1 MNLTE
6 GMMKLKLKKQSANLM
21 KGIVLSLVLL
31 GAVSGARG
39 QGISFS
45 YLFPKNGYLST
56 PVSPFS
62 IRGVGYYYGAIGIE
76 TGGSV
81 YSMPGLGMEG
91 LLFETTTPLTGPHFS
106 MLVPVELA
114 LKVDTKAVTWKLKG
128 GAAGVWHIN
137 PRLNLGNFDRAL
149 RSYEGW
155 EVANADMD
163 INTKL
168 GAGWIAGT
176 SFEWHVARN
185 FSVSTEFS
193 YLKIG
198 NKADLTGTY
207 TGGSQGALQT
217 VPAEFPDAVVNLEG
231 LEISLGVTLR
241 R

>member
-1 MNLTE
+1 
-6 GMMKLKLKKQSANLM
+6 MKNQVNSLKR
-21 KGIVLSLVLL
+21 IVLSCIFLCAFSYSCL
-31 GAVSGARG
+31 G

-62 IRGVGYYYGAIGIE
+62 IRGVGYYYGIIGIE

-81 YSMPGLGMEG
+81 YSMPGLAMEG
-91 LLFETTTPLTGPHFS
+91 LPFEATTPLTGPHFS

-114 LKVDTKAVTWKLKG
+114 LKVDTKVVTWKLKG

-163 INTKL
+163 IKTRL

-176 SFEWHVARN
+176 SFEWHVAKN

-193 YLKIG
+193 YLKVG
-198 NKADLTGTY
+198 NMADLTGTY
-207 TGGSQGALQT
+207 TGGSQGVLQT
-217 VPAEFPDAVVNLEG
+217 RTADFPDAVVNLEG
-231 LEISLGVTLR
+231 LEISFGVTLR